1 MISPYRR
8 AAEAIWAKYER
19 YLAAPQMGN
28 QDKQATI
35 KTMEILIK
43 NYCGPKQN
51 PAHHQYYD
59 EFE

>member
-35 KTMEILIK
+35 QTLETLIK
-43 NYCGPKQN
+43 HYCSPQVDV
-51 PAHHQYYD
+51 YD
-59 EFE
+59 EDWG

>member
-28 QDKQATI
+28 QDKEPTI
-35 KTMEILIK
+35 RTLTILIK
-43 NYCGPKQN
+43 HYCGPQ
-51 PAHHQYYD
+51 D
-59 EFE
+59 EDWED